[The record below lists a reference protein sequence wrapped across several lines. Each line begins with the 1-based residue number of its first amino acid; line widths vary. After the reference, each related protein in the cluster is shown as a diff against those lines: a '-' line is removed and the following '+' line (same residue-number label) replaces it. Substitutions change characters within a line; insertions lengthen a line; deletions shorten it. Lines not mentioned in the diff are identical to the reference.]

1 MQEKHSYHFGQSFLV
16 YLPRRR
22 NKGRERL
29 TVNVIITI
37 PLSSGE
43 KGKEICESGRQRT
56 CCLFNSSRLVV
67 LG

>member
-1 MQEKHSYHFGQSFLV
+1 MQEKHSYHSGQSFLV

-29 TVNVIITI
+29 TLNVIITI
-37 PLSSGE
+37 PLSSGK
-43 KGKEICESGRQRT
+43 KGKENHVRAGGRGPAAS
-56 CCLFNSSRLVV
+56 SSRLVV